1 MIKKSFLL
9 IIVAAGAIFID
20 GTLTHDIFDY
30 RLDSFSKWATLILVL
45 GIFVSISWPKTIK
58 NKKILKNES
67 VVFCFVPPLI
77 FFNLK
82 KLRRELVR

>member
-9 IIVAAGAIFID
+9 IIVMACAIFID

-45 GIFVSISWPKTIK
+45 GIFVSISWPKSIK
-58 NKKILKNES
+58 NKKNTEK
-67 VVFCFVPPLI
+67 
-77 FFNLK
+77 
-82 KLRRELVR
+82 